1 MYEQLKLDNPLCFR
15 LYTAARL
22 IAGAYGPFFEFDKLI
37 EGLK

>member
-1 MYEQLKLDNPLCFR
+1 MYEQLKLANPLCFR

-22 IAGAYGPFFEFDKLI
+22 IAGAYSPYFEFDKQI